1 MNVSSKEVS
10 DMKVSYSEVAEIIA
24 NKNIVA
30 LFQGRS
36 EAGHRALGNRSILYD
51 PRDPDGKDHVNIVKQ
66 RESYRPFAAS
76 VMLDHAHEW
85 FDMAGLK
92 ESPYMMYAVDV
103 KKDKQNLIP
112 CVTHVDGTCR
122 IQTVTKEQN
131 INFYNLIDAFYKL
144 TGVPMLFNTS
154 FNLAGEVIVETE
166 DEAIDV
172 LQRSKIEYLY
182 LPEKQML
189 MIDKN

>member
-1 MNVSSKEVS
+1 MESKIVTPL
-10 DMKVSYSEVAEIIA
+10 DVAKILA
-24 NKNIVA
+24 DKNIIA

-51 PRDPDGKDHVNIVKQ
+51 PRDPNGKDHVNIVKQ
-66 RESYRPFAAS
+66 REWYRPFAAS
-76 VMLDHAHEW
+76 VMLEHVHDW

-92 ESPYMMYAVDV
+92 ESPFMMFAVDV
-103 KKDKQNLIP
+103 IKNKQDLIP

-172 LQRSKIEYLY
+172 LQRSKIDYLY
-182 LPEKQML
+182 IPEKQML
-189 MIDKN
+189 VANKN

>member
-1 MNVSSKEVS
+1 
-10 DMKVSYSEVAEIIA
+10 MKNKSVTPFDVAKLIA

-51 PRDPDGKDHVNIVKQ
+51 PRDPNGKDHVNIVKQ
-66 RESYRPFAAS
+66 REWYRPFAAS
-76 VMLDHAHEW
+76 VMLEHAHNW

-92 ESPYMMYAVDV
+92 DSPFMMFAVDV
-103 KKDKQNLIP
+103 IKDKQDLIP

-122 IQTVTKEQN
+122 IQTVTEKQN
-131 INFYNLIDAFYKL
+131 LNFYNLISEFYKL
-144 TGVPMLFNTS
+144 TSVPMLFNTS

-166 DEAIDV
+166 EEAIDV
-172 LQRSKIEYLY
+172 IERSKIEYLY
-182 LPEKQML
+182 LPEKQIL
-189 MIDKN
+189 IIEKN

>member
-1 MNVSSKEVS
+1 MENKKVTPS
-10 DMKVSYSEVAEIIA
+10 DVAKLIA
-24 NKNIVA
+24 DKNIVA

-51 PRDPDGKDHVNIVKQ
+51 PRDPNGKDHVNIVKQ
-66 RESYRPFAAS
+66 REWYRPFAAS
-76 VMLDHAHEW
+76 VMLEHVHDW

-92 ESPYMMYAVDV
+92 ESPFMMFAVDV
-103 KKDKQNLIP
+103 IKDKQNLIP

-131 INFYNLIDAFYKL
+131 INFYNLINEFYKL
-144 TGVPMLFNTS
+144 TSVPMLFNTS

-166 DEAIDV
+166 EEAIDV
-172 LQRSKIEYLY
+172 IKRSKIEYLY

-189 MIDKN
+189 IMEKN